1 MAHHDNKEMSN
12 GELRK
17 FGLVT
22 AAMLVLFFD
31 LLIPWI
37 WGMAMPLWPLQAGAV
52 LVVMA
57 LVVPAALRP
66 VYKVWM
72 RFAEALGWVN
82 TRIILGLIFYVIFF
96 PFGLVMRVFN
106 DPMKR
111 KLDQSAQSYRSPSNP
126 TRPDAMERPF

>member
-1 MAHHDNKEMSN
+1 MAHNDKKEMSKA
-12 GELRK
+12 ELRK

-37 WGMAMPLWPLQAGAV
+37 WGIAMPLWPLQAGAV
-52 LVVMA
+52 LVIMA
-57 LVVPAALRP
+57 LVLPASLGP
-66 VYKVWM
+66 VYTIWM

-82 TRIILGLIFYVIFF
+82 TRIILGVIFFAIFF
-96 PFGLVMRVFN
+96 PFGLVMRIFN

-111 KLDQSAQSYRSPSNP
+111 KLDQSVQSYRIPSNP
-126 TRPDAMERPF
+126 TRPEAMERPF